1 MGIELDSAT
10 RLAVQKYGLS
20 WPEVDEDVY
29 ALLAAGLDSF
39 AALIDDDTAVAGKC
53 MDRLLPSGKGEA
65 ITALAEH
72 WDRVKRDDMTPLG
85 TAARALALRVRELP
99 GTIAALKL
107 SVTNTAVALT
117 ANEAAAD
124 AAVALSPAGP
134 ATVARANAET
144 ARKANAE
151 YRSDVQSL
159 RKALRTVLTDPAVIA
174 LEKIPNDLAG
184 TSGDGG
190 GGSGGSPWKD
200 AFDRAG
206 GGAEKGIA
214 DGIAT
219 GAAASGAHGRA
230 IGSVLK
236 VDHEEH
242 QLAARRIA
250 EVGGEV
256 LGDTGT
262 KLNEAV
268 GEHGTAK
275 GSGALGIELAE
286 AVDLVLD
293 RLAAATTAVGN
304 HLSTALPDA
313 ILLASSSQQDTD
325 DGNRRRMAQLD

>member
-10 RLAVQKYGLS
+10 RLTVQKYGLS

-29 ALLAAGLDSF
+29 ALLAADLESF
-39 AALIDDDTAVAGKC
+39 AALIDDDTAAAGKA
-53 MDRLLPSGKGEA
+53 MDRLIPSGKGEA

-72 WDRVKRDDMTPLG
+72 WDRVKRDDMVPLG
-85 TAARALALRVRELP
+85 TSARALALRVRELP

-107 SVTNTAVALT
+107 SVANTAVALA
-117 ANEAAAD
+117 ANEASAD
-124 AAVALSPAGP
+124 ASVALSPAGP
-134 ATVARANAET
+134 AAVALANAET
-144 ARKANAE
+144 ARKANAD

-159 RKALRTVLTDPAVIA
+159 RRALRTVLTDPAVIA
-174 LEKIPNDLAG
+174 LEKIPDDLAG
-184 TSGDGG
+184 TSGG
-190 GGSGGSPWKD
+190 GGSGGSRWKD

-230 IGSVLK
+230 IGSALK

-242 QLAARRIA
+242 QVAARRIA

-256 LGDTGT
+256 LGDTRT

-275 GSGALGIELAE
+275 SSGSLGTELAE
-286 AVDLVLD
+286 SVDLVLD
-293 RLAAATTAVGN
+293 RLTAATTAVGN